1 MKCFAFKNDCSDT
14 IPDIQS
20 FLTTGAIVLRT
31 LVIDHNLACH
41 PDSPLS
47 ISDLRNLCL
56 SIAFPSVS
64 SLMQLLEGSQKLESL
79 RLEVQIGGD
88 VLSGAFR
95 SYSGPGLFPALRE
108 FSFIRFGPEEE
119 EGEGEDPDLFPAV
132 AAVVRGHPMLETLCL
147 SYRDSSLNPSPE
159 DFGYLAPIWGVL
171 PSLVHLRTLSM
182 DVPEDLLPDLCG
194 WLIPRTVVALELRL
208 TSWEVDY
215 AVCISPYPISGHT
228 MLIVV

>member
-1 MKCFAFKNDCSDT
+1 M
-14 IPDIQS
+14 
-20 FLTTGAIVLRT
+20 LRT
-31 LVIDHNLACH
+31 LVIDNSLACH

-56 SIAFPSVS
+56 NITFPSVS
-64 SLMQLLEGSQKLESL
+64 FLMQLLEVSQKLESL
-79 RLEVQIGGD
+79 RLEVPPGGD

-95 SYSGPGLFPALRE
+95 SYSGPELFPALRE
-108 FSFIRFGPEEE
+108 FSFILWGVVGEEE
-119 EGEGEDPDLFPAV
+119 EEDPDLFPAV
-132 AAVVRGHPMLETLCL
+132 AEVVRGHPMLETLCM
-147 SYRDSSLNPSPE
+147 SYKDGSLNHE
-159 DFGYLAPIWGVL
+159 DFGYDAALWGVL

-194 WLIPRTVVALELRL
+194 WLIPRTVVALEVRV

>member
-1 MKCFAFKNDCSDT
+1 VKCFAFKNDCSDT

-47 ISDLRNLCL
+47 ISDLRNLVL
-56 SIAFPSVS
+56 SITFPSVS
-64 SLMQLLEGSQKLESL
+64 SLMQLIEGSQKLESL
-79 RLEVQIGGD
+79 RLEVHSGRD

-108 FSFIRFGPEEE
+108 FSFIRWGPDDEEE
-119 EGEGEDPDLFPAV
+119 EDPDLFPAV
-132 AAVVRGHPMLETLCL
+132 AEVVRGHPMLEMLSL
-147 SYRDSSLNPSPE
+147 SYRDGSLNPE
-159 DFGYLAPIWGVL
+159 DYGYDAALWGVL

-194 WLIPRTVVALELRL
+194 WLIPRTVVALEFRV

-215 AVCISPYPISGHT
+215 AVCISPYPNTQCSSSYESSNCC
-228 MLIVV
+228 